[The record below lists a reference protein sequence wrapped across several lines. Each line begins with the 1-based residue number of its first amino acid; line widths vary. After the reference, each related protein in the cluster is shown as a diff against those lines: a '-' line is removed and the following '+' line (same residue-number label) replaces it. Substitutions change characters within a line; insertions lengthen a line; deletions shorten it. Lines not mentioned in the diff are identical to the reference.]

1 MRKSGDG
8 DGDGGSLLCI
18 IKARVTSANQRRSAV
33 SQGEYKAP
41 KTALMNPGVLNPR
54 AVFPGEIPGVN
65 HA

>member
-1 MRKSGDG
+1 VRKSGK
-8 DGDGGSLLCI
+8 GDGGSLFCV
-18 IKARVTSANQRRSAV
+18 IKARVTSANQRGPSI

-41 KTALMNPGVLNPR
+41 KRALMNPGVLNPR